1 MKYQTKLILGYAT
14 IALLLSIALG
24 IVVYSISLDYEV
36 KRQENSLDVT
46 SAQLVSQMED
56 RFRTMD
62 AIIYYILSDYDMLDS
77 IETLG
82 RISDREVQS
91 SYVLNARTTLSN
103 GFNTEYILKNSYRTV
118 FYNQLGDLVSSFNAK
133 EARQVS
139 TDFDLGTI
147 SYLERAV
154 QAKGKTVL
162 IGAHTD
168 EWGRTDGPE
177 VYSVMK
183 ALQGYQMGFLEVEN
197 TIESLSTLAVAAP
210 GAEFVIVA
218 NGEEVMYSSNG
229 DYSDTESLRSLCEK
243 AESEEEKTSGMLV
256 SRSSSEEFDLSVI
269 AYIPEIA
276 EGDGREAILITAMA
290 AAIIAF
296 GVCLLL
302 IILWSYILTKSIRE
316 LRGVIEQTSLENLD
330 IQAIETDYGLDEV
343 RTLANSYQAMTKRLS
358 QAVNSE
364 KRALMLQMQAQFD
377 ALQAQI
383 NPHFLYNVLNII
395 SGRGIENNDDMIC
408 DMCGALA
415 SMLRYSTNN
424 KERYVKTEQEMNYL
438 ENYLYLLKAR
448 YGDKIS
454 FDVSID
460 SAVRDKLLPKMTL
473 HQFVENILAHAYG
486 HSDRRMIIQVIGTM
500 YSDHWEIRVQDNG
513 EGISEE
519 KLREI
524 REKIKNVRKN
534 LENRGG
540 MEMEIGG
547 MGLVNTY
554 ARCFLLYHDALIFS
568 IRNLPSGGV
577 EVTVGEWLNRRSEDG
592 ISGVGG
598 GR

>member
-139 TDFDLGTI
+139 ADFDLGTI

-243 AESEEEKTSGMLV
+243 AESEEEKISGMLV

-343 RTLANSYQAMTKRLS
+343 RTLAKSYQAMTKRLS

-534 LENRGG
+534 LENRRG

>member
-36 KRQENSLDVT
+36 KRQKNSLDVT

-500 YSDHWEIRVQDNG
+500 YSDHWGIRVQDNG
-513 EGISEE
+513 EGINEE

>member
-1 MKYQTKLILGYAT
+1 
-14 IALLLSIALG
+14 
-24 IVVYSISLDYEV
+24 
-36 KRQENSLDVT
+36 
-46 SAQLVSQMED
+46 
-56 RFRTMD
+56 
-62 AIIYYILSDYDMLDS
+62 
-77 IETLG
+77 
-82 RISDREVQS
+82 
-91 SYVLNARTTLSN
+91 
-103 GFNTEYILKNSYRTV
+103 
-118 FYNQLGDLVSSFNAK
+118 
-133 EARQVS
+133 
-139 TDFDLGTI
+139 
-147 SYLERAV
+147 
-154 QAKGKTVL
+154 
-162 IGAHTD
+162 
-168 EWGRTDGPE
+168 
-177 VYSVMK
+177 
-183 ALQGYQMGFLEVEN
+183 
-197 TIESLSTLAVAAP
+197 
-210 GAEFVIVA
+210 
-218 NGEEVMYSSNG
+218 
-229 DYSDTESLRSLCEK
+229 
-243 AESEEEKTSGMLV
+243 MLV

-330 IQAIETDYGLDEV
+330 IQAIETGYGLDEV

-438 ENYLYLLKAR
+438 ENYLYLLRAR

-486 HSDRRMIIQVIGTM
+486 HSDRRMIIQVSGTM

-547 MGLVNTY
+547 MG
-554 ARCFLLYHDALIFS
+554 
-568 IRNLPSGGV
+568 
-577 EVTVGEWLNRRSEDG
+577 W
-592 ISGVGG
+592 
-598 GR
+598 

>member
-36 KRQENSLDVT
+36 KRQKNSLDVT

-147 SYLERAV
+147 SYLERAI

-500 YSDHWEIRVQDNG
+500 YSDHWGIRVQDNG
-513 EGISEE
+513 EGINEE

-524 REKIKNVRKN
+524 REKIKNVRRN

-540 MEMEIGG
+540 MEMESGG

-577 EVTVGEWLNRRSEDG
+577 EVTVGEWLNRRGEDG

>member
-1 MKYQTKLILGYAT
+1 MKYQTKLILGYTT

-36 KRQENSLDVT
+36 KRQKNSLDVT

-118 FYNQLGDLVSSFNAK
+118 FYNQLGNLVSSFNAK

-154 QAKGKTVL
+154 QTKGKTVL

-218 NGEEVMYSSNG
+218 NGEEVMYSSNV

-330 IQAIETDYGLDEV
+330 IQAIETGYGLDEV

-438 ENYLYLLKAR
+438 ENYLYLLRAR

-486 HSDRRMIIQVIGTM
+486 HSDRRMIIQVSGTM

-513 EGISEE
+513 EGIIEE

>member
-1 MKYQTKLILGYAT
+1 MKYQTKLILGYTT

-36 KRQENSLDVT
+36 KRQKNSLDVT

-118 FYNQLGDLVSSFNAK
+118 FYNQLGNLVSSFNAK

-154 QAKGKTVL
+154 QTKGKTVL

-330 IQAIETDYGLDEV
+330 IQAIETGYGLDEV

-438 ENYLYLLKAR
+438 ENYLYLLRAR

-486 HSDRRMIIQVIGTM
+486 HSDRRMIIQVSGTM

-592 ISGVGG
+592 ISSVGG

>member
-36 KRQENSLDVT
+36 KRQKNSLDVT

-243 AESEEEKTSGMLV
+243 AESEEEKISGMLV

-500 YSDHWEIRVQDNG
+500 YSDHWGIRVQDNG
-513 EGISEE
+513 EGINEE

-534 LENRGG
+534 LENRRG

>member
-1 MKYQTKLILGYAT
+1 MKYQTKLILGYTT

-36 KRQENSLDVT
+36 KRQKNSLDVT

-118 FYNQLGDLVSSFNAK
+118 FYNQLGNLVSSFNAK

-343 RTLANSYQAMTKRLS
+343 RTLSNSYQVMTKRLS

-438 ENYLYLLKAR
+438 ENYLYLLRAR

-486 HSDRRMIIQVIGTM
+486 HSDRRMIIQVSGTM

>member
-1 MKYQTKLILGYAT
+1 MKYQTKLILGYTT

-36 KRQENSLDVT
+36 KRQKNSLDVT

-118 FYNQLGDLVSSFNAK
+118 FYNQLGNLVSSFNAK

-154 QAKGKTVL
+154 QTKGKTVL

-290 AAIIAF
+290 ATIIAF

-330 IQAIETDYGLDEV
+330 IQAIETGYGLDEV

-438 ENYLYLLKAR
+438 ENYLYLLRAR

-486 HSDRRMIIQVIGTM
+486 HSDRRMIIQVSGTM

-513 EGISEE
+513 EGIIEE

>member
-103 GFNTEYILKNSYRTV
+103 GLNTEYILKNSYRTV

>member
-1 MKYQTKLILGYAT
+1 MKYQTKLILGYTT

-36 KRQENSLDVT
+36 KRQKNSLDVT

-118 FYNQLGDLVSSFNAK
+118 FYNQLGNLVSSFNAK

-139 TDFDLGTI
+139 TDFDLGMI

-154 QAKGKTVL
+154 QTKGKTVL

-330 IQAIETDYGLDEV
+330 IQAIETGYGLDEV

-438 ENYLYLLKAR
+438 ENYLYLLRAR

-486 HSDRRMIIQVIGTM
+486 HSDRRMIIQVSGTM

-592 ISGVGG
+592 ISSVGG

>member
-1 MKYQTKLILGYAT
+1 MKYQTKLILGYTT

-36 KRQENSLDVT
+36 KRQKNSLDVT

-118 FYNQLGDLVSSFNAK
+118 FYNQLGNLVSSFNAK

-168 EWGRTDGPE
+168 EWGRTDGSE

-330 IQAIETDYGLDEV
+330 IQAIDTDYGLDEV

-377 ALQAQI
+377 ARQAQI

-438 ENYLYLLKAR
+438 ENYLYLLRAR

-486 HSDRRMIIQVIGTM
+486 HSDRRMIIQVSGTM

>member
-1 MKYQTKLILGYAT
+1 M
-14 IALLLSIALG
+14 
-24 IVVYSISLDYEV
+24 
-36 KRQENSLDVT
+36 
-46 SAQLVSQMED
+46 
-56 RFRTMD
+56 
-62 AIIYYILSDYDMLDS
+62 
-77 IETLG
+77 
-82 RISDREVQS
+82 
-91 SYVLNARTTLSN
+91 
-103 GFNTEYILKNSYRTV
+103 
-118 FYNQLGDLVSSFNAK
+118 
-133 EARQVS
+133 
-139 TDFDLGTI
+139 
-147 SYLERAV
+147 
-154 QAKGKTVL
+154 
-162 IGAHTD
+162 
-168 EWGRTDGPE
+168 
-177 VYSVMK
+177 
-183 ALQGYQMGFLEVEN
+183 
-197 TIESLSTLAVAAP
+197 AVAAP

-330 IQAIETDYGLDEV
+330 IQAIETGYGLDEV

-438 ENYLYLLKAR
+438 ENYLYLLRAR

-486 HSDRRMIIQVIGTM
+486 HSDRRMIIQVSGTM

-519 KLREI
+519 KT
-524 REKIKNVRKN
+524 KGNPGK
-534 LENRGG
+534 
-540 MEMEIGG
+540 
-547 MGLVNTY
+547 
-554 ARCFLLYHDALIFS
+554 D
-568 IRNLPSGGV
+568 
-577 EVTVGEWLNRRSEDG
+577 
-592 ISGVGG
+592 
-598 GR
+598 

>member
-36 KRQENSLDVT
+36 KRQKNSLDVT

-383 NPHFLYNVLNII
+383 NPHFLYNTLSVINWMAIRGGQKEI
-395 SGRGIENNDDMIC
+395 SRVTLALSTFYRTALSKGEDMVTVESCIRN
-408 DMCGALA
+408 MEA
-415 SMLRYSTNN
+415 
-424 KERYVKTEQEMNYL
+424 YL
-438 ENYLYLLKAR
+438 EIQLVMH
-448 YGDKIS
+448 DHD
-454 FDVSID
+454 FTVEWDVDES
-460 SAVRDKLLPKMTL
+460 VKNEKMPKLLLQPV
-473 HQFVENILAHAYG
+473 VENALEHGLDEKEEGEKILKL
-486 HSDRRMIIQVIGTM
+486 SFLDMDKEVMIV
-500 YSDHWEIRVQDNG
+500 VQDNG
-513 EGISEE
+513 LGMDQKKAETLVTYQAEGYG
-519 KLREI
+519 L
-524 REKIKNVRKN
+524 KNVNDRI
-534 LENRGG
+534 R
-540 MEMEIGG
+540 
-547 MGLVNTY
+547 
-554 ARCFLLYHDALIFS
+554 LLYGEKYRIRIFS
-568 IRNLPSGGV
+568 SPGEGTKV
-577 EVTVGEWLNRRSEDG
+577 EMRFPKEGK
-592 ISGVGG
+592 
-598 GR
+598 

>member
-1 MKYQTKLILGYAT
+1 MKYQTKLILGYTT

-36 KRQENSLDVT
+36 KRQKNSLDVT

-118 FYNQLGDLVSSFNAK
+118 FYNQLGNLVSSFNAK

-168 EWGRTDGPE
+168 EWGRTDGSE

-229 DYSDTESLRSLCEK
+229 DYSDIESLRSLCEK

-438 ENYLYLLKAR
+438 ENYLYLLRAR

-486 HSDRRMIIQVIGTM
+486 HSDRRMIIQVSGTM

>member
-1 MKYQTKLILGYAT
+1 MKYQTKLILGYTT

-36 KRQENSLDVT
+36 KRQKNSLDVT

-103 GFNTEYILKNSYRTV
+103 GFNTEYVLKNSYRTV
-118 FYNQLGDLVSSFNAK
+118 FYNQLGNLVSSFNAK

-154 QAKGKTVL
+154 QTKGKTVL

-438 ENYLYLLKAR
+438 ENYLYLLRAR

-486 HSDRRMIIQVIGTM
+486 HSDRRMIIQVSGTM

>member
-1 MKYQTKLILGYAT
+1 MKYQTKLILGYTT

-36 KRQENSLDVT
+36 KRQKNSLDVT

-118 FYNQLGDLVSSFNAK
+118 FYNQLGNLVSSFNAK

-168 EWGRTDGPE
+168 EWGRTDGSE

-438 ENYLYLLKAR
+438 ENYLYLLRAR

-486 HSDRRMIIQVIGTM
+486 HSDRRMIIQVSGTI

>member
-1 MKYQTKLILGYAT
+1 MKYQTKLILGYTT

-36 KRQENSLDVT
+36 KRQKNSLDVT

-118 FYNQLGDLVSSFNAK
+118 FYNQLGNLVSSFNAK

-154 QAKGKTVL
+154 QTKGKTVL

-330 IQAIETDYGLDEV
+330 IQAIETGYGRDEV

-438 ENYLYLLKAR
+438 ENYLYLLRAR

-486 HSDRRMIIQVIGTM
+486 HSDRRMIIQVSGTM

-592 ISGVGG
+592 ISSVGG

>member
-1 MKYQTKLILGYAT
+1 MKYQTKLILGYTT

-36 KRQENSLDVT
+36 KRQKNSLDVT

-56 RFRTMD
+56 RFRTLD

-118 FYNQLGDLVSSFNAK
+118 FYNQLGNLVSSFNAK

-343 RTLANSYQAMTKRLS
+343 RTLANSYQVMTKRLS

-438 ENYLYLLKAR
+438 ENYLYLLRAR

-486 HSDRRMIIQVIGTM
+486 HSDRRMIIQVSGTM

>member
-1 MKYQTKLILGYAT
+1 MKYQTKLILGYTT
-14 IALLLSIALG
+14 IALLLRIALG

-36 KRQENSLDVT
+36 KRQKNSLDVT

-118 FYNQLGDLVSSFNAK
+118 FYNQLGNLVSSFNAK

-154 QAKGKTVL
+154 QTKGKTVL

-330 IQAIETDYGLDEV
+330 IQAIETGYGLDEV

-438 ENYLYLLKAR
+438 ENYLYLLRAR

-486 HSDRRMIIQVIGTM
+486 HSDRRMIIQVSGTM

-513 EGISEE
+513 EGIIEE

>member
-1 MKYQTKLILGYAT
+1 MKYQTKLILGYTT

-36 KRQENSLDVT
+36 KRQKNSLDVT

-118 FYNQLGDLVSSFNAK
+118 FYNQLGNLVSSFNAK

-154 QAKGKTVL
+154 QTKGKTVL

-269 AYIPEIA
+269 AYIPGIA

-330 IQAIETDYGLDEV
+330 IQAIETGYGLDEV

-364 KRALMLQMQAQFD
+364 KRALMFQMQAQFD

-438 ENYLYLLKAR
+438 ENYLYLLRAR

-486 HSDRRMIIQVIGTM
+486 HSDRRMIIQVSGTM

>member
-1 MKYQTKLILGYAT
+1 MKYQTKLILGYTT

-36 KRQENSLDVT
+36 KRQKNSLDVT

-118 FYNQLGDLVSSFNAK
+118 FYNQLGNLVSSFNAK

-343 RTLANSYQAMTKRLS
+343 RTLANSYQVMTKRLS

-438 ENYLYLLKAR
+438 ENYLYLLRAR

-473 HQFVENILAHAYG
+473 HQFVENILAHTYG
-486 HSDRRMIIQVIGTM
+486 HSDRRMIIQVSGTM

>member
-1 MKYQTKLILGYAT
+1 M
-14 IALLLSIALG
+14 
-24 IVVYSISLDYEV
+24 
-36 KRQENSLDVT
+36 
-46 SAQLVSQMED
+46 
-56 RFRTMD
+56 
-62 AIIYYILSDYDMLDS
+62 
-77 IETLG
+77 
-82 RISDREVQS
+82 
-91 SYVLNARTTLSN
+91 
-103 GFNTEYILKNSYRTV
+103 
-118 FYNQLGDLVSSFNAK
+118 
-133 EARQVS
+133 
-139 TDFDLGTI
+139 
-147 SYLERAV
+147 
-154 QAKGKTVL
+154 
-162 IGAHTD
+162 
-168 EWGRTDGPE
+168 
-177 VYSVMK
+177 
-183 ALQGYQMGFLEVEN
+183 
-197 TIESLSTLAVAAP
+197 
-210 GAEFVIVA
+210 
-218 NGEEVMYSSNG
+218 
-229 DYSDTESLRSLCEK
+229 
-243 AESEEEKTSGMLV
+243 
-256 SRSSSEEFDLSVI
+256 
-269 AYIPEIA
+269 
-276 EGDGREAILITAMA
+276 
-290 AAIIAF
+290 
-296 GVCLLL
+296 LL

-330 IQAIETDYGLDEV
+330 IQAIETGYGLDEV

-438 ENYLYLLKAR
+438 ENYLYLLRAR

-486 HSDRRMIIQVIGTM
+486 HSDRRMIIQVSGTM
-500 YSDHWEIRVQDNG
+500 YSDRWEIRVQDNG
-513 EGISEE
+513 EGIMEE

>member
-1 MKYQTKLILGYAT
+1 MKYQTKLILGYTT

-36 KRQENSLDVT
+36 KRQKNSLDVT

-118 FYNQLGDLVSSFNAK
+118 FYNQLGNLVSSFNAK

-154 QAKGKTVL
+154 QTKGKTVL

-330 IQAIETDYGLDEV
+330 IQAIETGYGLDEV

-438 ENYLYLLKAR
+438 ENYLYLLRAR

-486 HSDRRMIIQVIGTM
+486 HSDRRMIIQVSGTM

>member
-243 AESEEEKTSGMLV
+243 AESEEEKISGMLV

-343 RTLANSYQAMTKRLS
+343 RTLAKSYQAMTKRLS

-534 LENRGG
+534 LENRRG

>member
-1 MKYQTKLILGYAT
+1 MKYQTKLILGYTT

-36 KRQENSLDVT
+36 KRQKNSLDVT

-118 FYNQLGDLVSSFNAK
+118 FYNQLGNLVSSFNAK

-168 EWGRTDGPE
+168 EWGRTDGSE

-438 ENYLYLLKAR
+438 ENYLYLLRAR

-473 HQFVENILAHAYG
+473 HQFVENILDHAYG
-486 HSDRRMIIQVIGTM
+486 HSDRRMIIQVSGTM

>member
-1 MKYQTKLILGYAT
+1 MKYQTKLILGYTT

-36 KRQENSLDVT
+36 KRQKNSLDVT

-118 FYNQLGDLVSSFNAK
+118 FYNQLGNLVSSFNAK

-343 RTLANSYQAMTKRLS
+343 RTLANSYQVMTKRLS

-415 SMLRYSTNN
+415 RMLRYSTNN

-438 ENYLYLLKAR
+438 ENYLYLLRAR

-486 HSDRRMIIQVIGTM
+486 HSDRRMIIQVSGTM

>member
-1 MKYQTKLILGYAT
+1 MKYQTKLILGYTT

-36 KRQENSLDVT
+36 KRQKNSLDVT

-118 FYNQLGDLVSSFNAK
+118 FYNQLGNLVSSFNAK

-343 RTLANSYQAMTKRLS
+343 RTLANSYQVMTKRLS

-438 ENYLYLLKAR
+438 ENYLYLLRAR

-486 HSDRRMIIQVIGTM
+486 HSDRRMIIQVSGTM

-577 EVTVGEWLNRRSEDG
+577 EVTVGE
-592 ISGVGG
+592 
-598 GR
+598 

>member
-1 MKYQTKLILGYAT
+1 MKYQTKLILGYTT

-36 KRQENSLDVT
+36 KRQKNSLDVT

-118 FYNQLGDLVSSFNAK
+118 FYNQLGNLVSSFNAK

-330 IQAIETDYGLDEV
+330 IQAIETGYGLDEV

-438 ENYLYLLKAR
+438 ENYLYLLRAR

-486 HSDRRMIIQVIGTM
+486 HSDRRMIIQVSGTM

-513 EGISEE
+513 EGIIEE

>member
-1 MKYQTKLILGYAT
+1 MKYQTKLILGYTT

-36 KRQENSLDVT
+36 KRQKNSLDVT

-118 FYNQLGDLVSSFNAK
+118 FYNQLGNLVSSFNAK

-154 QAKGKTVL
+154 QTKGKTVL

-330 IQAIETDYGLDEV
+330 IQAIETGYGLDEV

-364 KRALMLQMQAQFD
+364 KRALMFQMQAQFD

-438 ENYLYLLKAR
+438 ENYLYLLRAR

-486 HSDRRMIIQVIGTM
+486 HSDRRMIIQVSGTM

>member
-1 MKYQTKLILGYAT
+1 MKYQTKLILGYTT

-36 KRQENSLDVT
+36 KRQKNSLDVT

-118 FYNQLGDLVSSFNAK
+118 FYNQLGNLVSSFNAK

-343 RTLANSYQAMTKRLS
+343 RTLANSYQVMTKRLS

-438 ENYLYLLKAR
+438 ENYLYLLRAR

-486 HSDRRMIIQVIGTM
+486 HSDRRMIIQVSGTM

>member
-1 MKYQTKLILGYAT
+1 MKYQTKLILGYTT

-36 KRQENSLDVT
+36 KRQKNSLDVT

-118 FYNQLGDLVSSFNAK
+118 FYNQLGNLVSSFNAK

-343 RTLANSYQAMTKRLS
+343 RTLANSYQVMTKRLS

-438 ENYLYLLKAR
+438 ENYLYLLRAR

-486 HSDRRMIIQVIGTM
+486 HSDRRMIIQVSGTM

-513 EGISEE
+513 KGISEE

>member
-1 MKYQTKLILGYAT
+1 MKYQTKLILGYTT

-36 KRQENSLDVT
+36 KRQKNSLDVT

-118 FYNQLGDLVSSFNAK
+118 FYNQLGNLVSSFNAK

-162 IGAHTD
+162 IGAHID
-168 EWGRTDGPE
+168 EWGRTDGSE

-438 ENYLYLLKAR
+438 ENYLYLLRAR

-486 HSDRRMIIQVIGTM
+486 HSDRRMIIQVSGTM

>member
-1 MKYQTKLILGYAT
+1 MKYQTKLILGYTT

-36 KRQENSLDVT
+36 KRQKNSLDVT

-118 FYNQLGDLVSSFNAK
+118 FYNQLGNLVSSFNAK

-154 QAKGKTVL
+154 QTKGKTVL

-343 RTLANSYQAMTKRLS
+343 RTLANSYQVMTKRLS

-438 ENYLYLLKAR
+438 ENYLYLLRAR

-486 HSDRRMIIQVIGTM
+486 HSDRRMIIQVSGTM

>member
-1 MKYQTKLILGYAT
+1 MKYQTKLILGYTT

-36 KRQENSLDVT
+36 KRQKNSLDVT

-118 FYNQLGDLVSSFNAK
+118 FYNQLGNLVSSFNAK

-154 QAKGKTVL
+154 QTKGKTVL

-330 IQAIETDYGLDEV
+330 IQAIETGYGLDEV

-438 ENYLYLLKAR
+438 ENYLYLLRAR

-486 HSDRRMIIQVIGTM
+486 HSDRRMIIQVSGTM

-513 EGISEE
+513 EGIIEE
-519 KLREI
+519 KLRKI

>member
-36 KRQENSLDVT
+36 KRQKNSLDVT

-256 SRSSSEEFDLSVI
+256 SRSSSEEFGLSVI

-377 ALQAQI
+377 ALQSQI

>member
-36 KRQENSLDVT
+36 KRQKNSLDVT

-147 SYLERAV
+147 SYLERAI

-500 YSDHWEIRVQDNG
+500 YSDHWGIRVQDNG
-513 EGISEE
+513 EGINEE

>member
-1 MKYQTKLILGYAT
+1 MKYQTKLILGYTT

-36 KRQENSLDVT
+36 KRQKNSLDVT

-103 GFNTEYILKNSYRTV
+103 GFNTEYVLKNSYRTV
-118 FYNQLGDLVSSFNAK
+118 FYNQLGNLVSSFNAK

-154 QAKGKTVL
+154 QTKGKTVL

-438 ENYLYLLKAR
+438 ENYLYLLRAR

-486 HSDRRMIIQVIGTM
+486 HSDRKMIIQVSGTM

>member
-1 MKYQTKLILGYAT
+1 MKYQTKLILGYTT

-36 KRQENSLDVT
+36 KRQKNSLDVT

-118 FYNQLGDLVSSFNAK
+118 FYNQLGNLVSSFNAK

-168 EWGRTDGPE
+168 EWGRTDGSE

-438 ENYLYLLKAR
+438 ENYLYLLRAR

-486 HSDRRMIIQVIGTM
+486 HSDRRMIIQVSGTM